1 MIFSTAKLQENGFKV
16 YRCVGFLSND
26 SAQKFVDQFDYQ
38 NDPPEIAL
46 NLRLTR
52 FSGQRAAMAL
62 AIVILEYKHLGKK
75 VASVG
80 LDADTRKVCDL
91 ITSIQ
96 ASDRRELAAHL
107 RAVLAD
113 SAPTLQS

>member
-1 MIFSTAKLQENGFKV
+1 MIFATAKLQENDFKV
-16 YRCVGFLSND
+16 YRCIGFLSHD
-26 SAQKFVDQFDYQ
+26 SAQHFIDQFDYQ
-38 NDPPEIAL
+38 NDPPQVSL

-52 FSGQRAAMAL
+52 VLGQRGAMAL
-62 AIVILEYKHLGKK
+62 AIVILEYQHLGKQI
-75 VASVG
+75 ASVG

-96 ASDRRELAAHL
+96 ANDRRELASHL

-113 SAPTLQS
+113 STPNLQS